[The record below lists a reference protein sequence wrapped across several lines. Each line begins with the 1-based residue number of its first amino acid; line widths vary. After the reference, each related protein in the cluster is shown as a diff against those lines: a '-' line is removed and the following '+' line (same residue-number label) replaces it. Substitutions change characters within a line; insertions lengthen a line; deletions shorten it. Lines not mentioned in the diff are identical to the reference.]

1 MSPCRVALFCRV
13 ALSTCH
19 VIFWEYPKPGLDR
32 ALDSGPWTQDLP
44 QPKKNYPEKI
54 TPKSPSLPP
63 FKILYQKERGKRI
76 TFYGDID
83 IPPLPPQD
91 KQSPQFFSK
100 QKGNKKLCF
109 LRLFMDQGLKEVEK
123 MY

>member
-1 MSPCRVALFCRV
+1 M
-13 ALSTCH
+13 
-19 VIFWEYPKPGLDR
+19 
-32 ALDSGPWTQDLP
+32 
-44 QPKKNYPEKI
+44 
-54 TPKSPSLPP
+54 
-63 FKILYQKERGKRI
+63 LYKKEREKRI

-83 IPPLPPQD
+83 ILPPPPPQD

-100 QKGNKKLCF
+100 QKGNKKLCY

>member
-1 MSPCRVALFCRV
+1 M
-13 ALSTCH
+13 
-19 VIFWEYPKPGLDR
+19 
-32 ALDSGPWTQDLP
+32 
-44 QPKKNYPEKI
+44 
-54 TPKSPSLPP
+54 
-63 FKILYQKERGKRI
+63 LYKKEREKRI

-83 IPPLPPQD
+83 ILPPPPPPQD

>member
-1 MSPCRVALFCRV
+1 M
-13 ALSTCH
+13 
-19 VIFWEYPKPGLDR
+19 
-32 ALDSGPWTQDLP
+32 
-44 QPKKNYPEKI
+44 
-54 TPKSPSLPP
+54 
-63 FKILYQKERGKRI
+63 
-76 TFYGDID
+76 FYGDID
-83 IPPLPPQD
+83 IPPPPPPQD